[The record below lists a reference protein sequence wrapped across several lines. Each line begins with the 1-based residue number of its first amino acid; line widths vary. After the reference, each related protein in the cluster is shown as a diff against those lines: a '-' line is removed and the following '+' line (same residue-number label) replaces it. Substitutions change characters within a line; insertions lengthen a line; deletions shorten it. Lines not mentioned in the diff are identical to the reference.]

1 MPEFGLSCPAVGG
14 FSAEMMTTESTLPA
28 PSRPWP
34 SRLLAFAVVLGGLTC
49 AAQALPVPQADQK
62 DNAAAGDGAPAAPAR
77 LLDKPGARSADQG
90 GRAVDMLLEI
100 QQMDPAKAE
109 RELPSSSKRAEIA
122 KRLPDSA
129 NATARASEAAKAGQK
144 PIAADTDEISA
155 AKGRNGSSIAIQAS
169 ERDMRSVRGGGG
181 RDFDPDE
188 ARERAS
194 TDSAGRQALREFYA
208 FVRENREW
216 VLGLGAAFLIGLG
229 YFATQRNKR

>member
-1 MPEFGLSCPAVGG
+1 MPEFGLSCPAVGD
-14 FSAEMMTTESTLPA
+14 FSAEMMTTELTLPA

-49 AAQALPVPQADQK
+49 AVQALPVPQADQNN
-62 DNAAAGDGAPAAPAR
+62 NAAAGDGAPAAPAR
-77 LLDKPGARSADQG
+77 LLDKPGARSAGQG
-90 GRAVDMLLEI
+90 ERSVDMLLEI

-122 KRLPDSA
+122 KRLPDSG
-129 NATARASEAAKAGQK
+129 NATARAPEAAKAGHK
-144 PIAADTDEISA
+144 PITGDTDEISA
-155 AKGRNGSSIAIQAS
+155 AKGRNGSSIAIQTS
-169 ERDMRSVRGGGG
+169 ERDMRSVRGGG

-194 TDSAGRQALREFYA
+194 TDSAGRQALREFFA